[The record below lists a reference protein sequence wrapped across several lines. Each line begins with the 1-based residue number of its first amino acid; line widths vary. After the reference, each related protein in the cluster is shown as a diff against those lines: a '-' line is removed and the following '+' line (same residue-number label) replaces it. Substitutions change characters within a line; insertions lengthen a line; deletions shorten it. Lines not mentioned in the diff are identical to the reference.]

1 MRLKHLLLAAV
12 AVLVLGLL
20 GWCSISD
27 YTARTMSA
35 GVVLATLAGVP
46 DRTADHETIRKAFLE
61 RVPIGTPDTEVIGY
75 LERHGV
81 ERDRFIGGQ
90 FFRYQ
95 LQDDHRTILV
105 LLTSPPWILHL
116 FCGPGNYGV
125 RFDLDEERKLH
136 DILIED
142 YERCL

>member
-1 MRLKHLLLAAV
+1 MPLKRLLLAAV
-12 AVLVLGLL
+12 AILVLALV
-20 GWCSISD
+20 GWCSISE

-35 GVVLATLAGVP
+35 GAVLAKLAGVP
-46 DRTADHETIRKAFLE
+46 DRSADHETIRKAFLE
-61 RVPIGTPDTEVIGY
+61 RMPIGTSDTEIIGY

-81 ERDRFIGGQ
+81 ERDRFTGGQ

-95 LQDDHRTILV
+95 VQDDHQTILA
-105 LLTSPPWILHL
+105 LLTSPPWIFTL

-125 RFDLDEERKLH
+125 RFDLDKERKLH